1 MTFLEAVFELEEAL
15 RKIDSCT
22 ETCFG
27 ADVDYTFLSIAK
39 DALISQIAGIKQTLA
54 YKMEQYDAYG
64 EPLDDI
70 GVEGLRDAIA
80 EVGYDEVQ
88 SLFGAD
94 IDDALSEAATEK
106 EIYRV

>member
-1 MTFLEAVFELEEAL
+1 MTFLQAVFELEEAL
-15 RKIDSCT
+15 RKIDACT
-22 ETCFG
+22 EACFG
-27 ADVDYTFLSIAK
+27 AEVDYTFLSLAK

-70 GVEGLRDAIA
+70 GVDGLRDAID
-80 EVGYDEVQ
+80 EIGYDEIR
-88 SLFGAD
+88 SLFGD
-94 IDDALSEAATEK
+94 SIDAVLSEAATEK

>member
-1 MTFLEAVFELEEAL
+1 MTLLQAVFEFEEAL
-15 RKIDSCT
+15 RKIHSCT

-27 ADVDYTFLSIAK
+27 ADVDYTFLSLAK

-64 EPLDDI
+64 EPLDEI
-70 GVEGLRDAIA
+70 GVEGLRAAIA

-88 SLFGAD
+88 SLFGD
-94 IDDALSEAATEK
+94 GIDAVLSEAATEK
-106 EIYRV
+106 EINRV